1 MVKQNVLTQF
11 GYYMKPVPRAT
22 RSGGL
27 AVIFLTSL
35 KPSSTATSSFAFAH
49 SSFELL
55 EQTLSLQHIQ
65 LRFYLLYRPPP
76 SKKTQLSDALF
87 SEQFPDFFPFNTLKG
102 KMLVLGD
109 FNVQYDCDHK
119 MSHMRDDTV

>member
-22 RSGGL
+22 RGGGL
-27 AVIFLTSL
+27 AVIFRTSL
-35 KPSSTATSSFAFAH
+35 KPSSTVTSSFAFAH

-65 LRFYLLYRPPP
+65 LHLFLLYRPPP
-76 SKKTQLSDALF
+76 SKKKKISDALF
-87 SEQFPDFFPFNTLKG
+87 FEQFPDFLSYCNTLKG

-109 FNVQYDCDHK
+109 FNC
-119 MSHMRDDTV
+119 